1 MHTALK
7 EIIAMAA
14 STVVATTACAQSA
27 KDIRGPSPLVAI
39 ENEAPP
45 RLVVDP
51 PLPEQLALGQ
61 VFIQYRAENLR
72 SVPVFGTG
80 ALDVSPR
87 IGHIHVTVDDAP
99 WHWADASG
107 ETVVVVGMPPG
118 PHKILIAL
126 ADPTHKVIASQT
138 ISFVV
143 PDPKDRKSVV

>member
-7 EIIAMAA
+7 EIVAMAA

-39 ENEAPP
+39 ENEVPP

-72 SVPVFGTG
+72 IVPVFGTG

-143 PDPKDRKSVV
+143 PDPKSRTGQ